1 MLSLLRQLT
10 CCQDTELQTK
20 GPINKVN
27 TGGLGGMEDKQGLPG
42 MGLKAS
48 LQKVCLIVMDIQWEI
63 EDSISMTSSKSKFS
77 LVRNILNKSI
87 IYHYKGTIFF
97 SF

>member
-1 MLSLLRQLT
+1 MLSLLCQLT

-27 TGGLGGMEDKQGLPG
+27 TWRAEEEKQGLPG

-48 LQKVCLIVMDIQWEI
+48 LQKVCLITMCTMGNRRFHFNDVQ
-63 EDSISMTSSKSKFS
+63 
-77 LVRNILNKSI
+77 
-87 IYHYKGTIFF
+87 
-97 SF
+97 